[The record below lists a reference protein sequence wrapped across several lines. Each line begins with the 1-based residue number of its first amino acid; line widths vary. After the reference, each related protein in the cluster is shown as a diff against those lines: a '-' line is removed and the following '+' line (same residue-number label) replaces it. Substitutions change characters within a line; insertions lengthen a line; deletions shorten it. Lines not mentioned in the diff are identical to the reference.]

1 MANFLSNKVD
11 NWVIHIK
18 GLGYVA
24 SQPRAGLKFGYKF
37 TKNLQNARVY
47 KGKSAASNSLLTIS
61 TKVAANG
68 GPKLNWDNCT
78 VKPVVLQTFETD

>member
-24 SQPRAGLKFGYKF
+24 SQANCSCKFGYRF

-61 TKVAANG
+61 TKVAAKG